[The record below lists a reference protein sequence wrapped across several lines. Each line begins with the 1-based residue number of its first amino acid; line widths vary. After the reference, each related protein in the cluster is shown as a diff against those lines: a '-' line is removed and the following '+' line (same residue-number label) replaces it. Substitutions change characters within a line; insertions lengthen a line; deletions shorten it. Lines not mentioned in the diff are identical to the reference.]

1 MIVQALAAIVETGRS
16 DVTYLISDLYSVGP
30 SGNIKWFLYVF
41 DVSEVEEGTVEGR
54 HGRANICRS
63 VKNWAFLRRS

>member
-1 MIVQALAAIVETGRS
+1 MIVQASAAMVETGRS

-30 SGNIKWFLYVF
+30 SENIKWFLYVS

-54 HGRANICRS
+54 HGHANMLQIGQEL
-63 VKNWAFLRRS
+63 ALLRRS